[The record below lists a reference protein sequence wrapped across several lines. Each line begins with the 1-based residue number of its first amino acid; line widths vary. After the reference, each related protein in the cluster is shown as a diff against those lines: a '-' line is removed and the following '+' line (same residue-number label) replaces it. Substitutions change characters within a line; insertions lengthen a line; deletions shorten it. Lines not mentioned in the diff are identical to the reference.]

1 MLSSSWPAA
10 SEGWR
15 SHKRF
20 QQRPGQQSTPSNLW
34 PVIWLGVSP
43 INTPCWQ
50 AGVFQLFDCWSDR
63 WSAWVCK
70 EMMLLLLI
78 NTYSNSCWG
87 TCSPEQGGSSTD
99 SHLYLTSGTQQKIS
113 DFQRSTSACSRQKDH
128 VAAEIA
134 APFRPTFD
142 ERNEWSGGGTRPQ
155 TACVCVR
162 LTQ

>member
-1 MLSSSWPAA
+1 MLWCSASIRQNASGKFKVEAHTVLSAGAMLSSSWPAA

-15 SHKRF
+15 SHKYF
-20 QQRPGQQSTPSNLW
+20 QQRYGQQSTPSDLW
-34 PVIWLGVSP
+34 PVIWLGVEA

-99 SHLYLTSGTQQKIS
+99 SHLYLTSG
-113 DFQRSTSACSRQKDH
+113 ALQKDLTFGGAH
-128 VAAEIA
+128 QHAADRRI
-134 APFRPTFD
+134 T
-142 ERNEWSGGGTRPQ
+142 
-155 TACVCVR
+155 
-162 LTQ
+162 